1 MWLVPNLPL
10 VAAASAAAIVALL
23 LHHVMRI
30 LASIA
35 VGLIVRKRSEKERQ
49 LEAFA
54 KRGLVGRSIGLVSM
68 LATSAL
74 RLLSL
79 LAQACLSA
87 LFMLMPLILLSCAL
101 ALVQLR
107 WPATLRALNAAVVDD
122 VQLVRTLLL
131 APFAFL
137 AEVMLYTAPL
147 YNFAMYLLLHAPI
160 DLLLMVV
167 RGLDAGLLATSLASL
182 LSSYR
187 MLAMAFGDYVTANP
201 YECASNCSYAGA
213 ECLAVSYA
221 CLDPGLRT
229 MDLTNATRALQS
241 GLLGTTRSLGALDAN
256 LMRVLNVALYPI
268 GDAGPLSL
276 ATSA

>member
-201 YECASNCSYAGA
+201 YECASNCSYA
-213 ECLAVSYA
+213 ERLAVSYT

>member
-201 YECASNCSYAGA
+201 YECASNCSYA
-213 ECLAVSYA
+213 ECLAVSYT